1 MKDLPRLNR
10 YKIEIIVLSFKVGV
24 GEFGFKPPSSAN
36 IETISISDHSK
47 NNESELY

>member
-1 MKDLPRLNR
+1 MKDPPHLNK
-10 YKIEIIVLSFKVGV
+10 YKIEIMVLSFKGGV

-36 IETISISDHSK
+36 IEIISISDHSK